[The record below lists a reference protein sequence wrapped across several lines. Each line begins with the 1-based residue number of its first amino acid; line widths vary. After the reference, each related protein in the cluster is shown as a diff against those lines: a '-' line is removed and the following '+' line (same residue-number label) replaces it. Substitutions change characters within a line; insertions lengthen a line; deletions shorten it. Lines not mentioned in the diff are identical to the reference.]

1 MTGRLIV
8 IDGLDGSGK
17 QTQAKLLCDRLR
29 RENVPVRAVSFPD
42 YAEPSSALVKMY
54 LSGEFGQADDVGPYA
69 ASSFYAVDRYAS
81 YQRFWK
87 ADYLSGHTIVA
98 DRYAT
103 SNLIHQMSKLPPD
116 EWPAFHAWMEDFEY
130 GKLGLPRP
138 DAVVYLDMHP
148 DVSRALL
155 SGRYHGDESKRDIHE
170 ANFAYMR
177 RCRVCALYAAE
188 HFGWRVV
195 RCSDE
200 HRAFPVEEIA
210 EEVRR
215 AVNPT
220 VRSL

>member
-1 MTGRLIV
+1 
-8 IDGLDGSGK
+8 
-17 QTQAKLLCDRLR
+17 
-29 RENVPVRAVSFPD
+29 
-42 YAEPSSALVKMY
+42 
-54 LSGEFGQADDVGPYA
+54 
-69 ASSFYAVDRYAS
+69 
-81 YQRFWK
+81 
-87 ADYLSGHTIVA
+87 
-98 DRYAT
+98 
-103 SNLIHQMSKLPPD
+103 MSKLPPD

-200 HRAFPVEEIA
+200 RRAFPVEEIA

-220 VRSL
+220 ERSL

>member
-17 QTQAKLLCDRLR
+17 QTQARLLCERLR

-54 LSGEFGQADDVGPYA
+54 LAGEFGQADDVGPYA

-103 SNLIHQMSKLPPD
+103 SNLIHQMSKLPQIQWPD
-116 EWPAFHAWMEDFEY
+116 FHAWMEDFEY

-138 DAVVYLDMHP
+138 NVVIYLDMSP

-155 SGRYHGDESKRDIHE
+155 SGRYHGDESMRDIHE
-170 ANFAYMR
+170 ANFDYMR

-200 HRAFPVEEIA
+200 RRAFPIEEIA

-215 AVNPT
+215 AVKET
-220 VRSL
+220 ERSI

>member
-103 SNLIHQMSKLPPD
+103 SNLIHQMSKLPRD

-200 HRAFPVEEIA
+200 RRAFPVEEIA

-220 VRSL
+220 ERSL

>member
-103 SNLIHQMSKLPPD
+103 SNLIHQMSKLPID

-200 HRAFPVEEIA
+200 RRAFPVEEIA

-220 VRSL
+220 ERSL

>member
-116 EWPAFHAWMEDFEY
+116 EWPAFPRVD
-130 GKLGLPRP
+130 GGL
-138 DAVVYLDMHP
+138 
-148 DVSRALL
+148 
-155 SGRYHGDESKRDIHE
+155 
-170 ANFAYMR
+170 
-177 RCRVCALYAAE
+177 
-188 HFGWRVV
+188 
-195 RCSDE
+195 
-200 HRAFPVEEIA
+200 
-210 EEVRR
+210 
-215 AVNPT
+215 
-220 VRSL
+220 

>member
-87 ADYLSGHTIVA
+87 AD
-98 DRYAT
+98 
-103 SNLIHQMSKLPPD
+103 
-116 EWPAFHAWMEDFEY
+116 
-130 GKLGLPRP
+130 
-138 DAVVYLDMHP
+138 
-148 DVSRALL
+148 
-155 SGRYHGDESKRDIHE
+155 
-170 ANFAYMR
+170 
-177 RCRVCALYAAE
+177 
-188 HFGWRVV
+188 
-195 RCSDE
+195 
-200 HRAFPVEEIA
+200 
-210 EEVRR
+210 
-215 AVNPT
+215 
-220 VRSL
+220 